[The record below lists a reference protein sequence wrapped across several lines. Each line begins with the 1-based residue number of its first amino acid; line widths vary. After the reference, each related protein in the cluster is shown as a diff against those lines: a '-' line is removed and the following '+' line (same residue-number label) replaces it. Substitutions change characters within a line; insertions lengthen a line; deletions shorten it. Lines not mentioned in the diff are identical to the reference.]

1 MQALGNLLRKK
12 SLGMISGI
20 SVIVIGL
27 SLAGCGSSQPK
38 QTQPPEQQTQ
48 AAALATAN
56 NAQTSEKAYKD
67 ACQELELRGLNN
79 NFTKYVNKQVKA
91 KGPITEVQ
99 KLSDSKVRVKIQY
112 SDTDPVWVT
121 ADKPMTFQPKVGK
134 TMEFW
139 GVLKGK
145 GEKSKAIEI
154 TAQYIT
160 II

>member
-1 MQALGNLLRKK
+1 MKALENLLKK
-12 SLGMISGI
+12 KTFMMFGGVAVMA
-20 SVIVIGL
+20 IGL
-27 SLAGCGSSQPK
+27 SIAGCGSSQPQ
-38 QTQPPEQQTQ
+38 QTQPAGQQTQ
-48 AAALATAN
+48 VAAPAN
-56 NAQTSEKAYKD
+56 TAQTPEKAYKD

-79 NFTKYVNKQVKA
+79 TFTKYVNKQVKA

-145 GEKSKAIEI
+145 GDKSKAIEV